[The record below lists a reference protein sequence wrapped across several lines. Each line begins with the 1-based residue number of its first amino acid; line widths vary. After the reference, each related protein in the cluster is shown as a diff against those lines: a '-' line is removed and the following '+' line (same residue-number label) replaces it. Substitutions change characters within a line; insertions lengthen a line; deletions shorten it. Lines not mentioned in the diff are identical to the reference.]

1 VILDVCTD
9 NRIAYYWL
17 SKEERDNQE
26 LRESL
31 QPEYKEWKN
40 KGYKVCVFLSGDG
53 DLVKS
58 TKELL
63 IHNKEVL
70 AKKMIKREREHE
82 R

>member
-1 VILDVCTD
+1 MILDVCTED
-9 NRIAYYWL
+9 RIAYYWL

-26 LRESL
+26 LRASL
-31 QPEYKEWKN
+31 QPEYREWKN

-53 DLVKS
+53 DLVEN

-70 AKKMIKREREHE
+70 AKKMLKREHE
-82 R
+82 HER